1 MIARIFHI
9 AKREWLEQVRQP
21 TMLGIIA
28 ALYGL
33 VGGIVLLAL
42 LLLQVISSNPASQS
56 LLGSMLDG
64 VMEPG
69 AFTDAA
75 VGTTVAAYGFL
86 IYSQFLGISAV
97 LAGHAI
103 LHDRQCGT
111 LTFLLLA
118 PVRRGELLV
127 GKVIGAVGPAFAL
140 YLLISGGCSIIAAW
154 MPVTAAHAELLPNNP
169 AWWIGFLLGG
179 PLWSV
184 FIGTVCTIVSS
195 VAHDVRTAQQGV
207 WFVVFFATLVCG
219 FLLTW
224 ALPYGVIAQLGV
236 ATLAAL
242 GAGGAATVGAAVISR
257 DVSR

>member
-97 LAGHAI
+97 LAGHGDMRCYRTLGLRSRWACCSR
-103 LHDRQCGT
+103 RQGI
-111 LTFLLLA
+111 
-118 PVRRGELLV
+118 P
-127 GKVIGAVGPAFAL
+127 GP
-140 YLLISGGCSIIAAW
+140 
-154 MPVTAAHAELLPNNP
+154 
-169 AWWIGFLLGG
+169 
-179 PLWSV
+179 
-184 FIGTVCTIVSS
+184 
-195 VAHDVRTAQQGV
+195 
-207 WFVVFFATLVCG
+207 
-219 FLLTW
+219 
-224 ALPYGVIAQLGV
+224 
-236 ATLAAL
+236 
-242 GAGGAATVGAAVISR
+242 
-257 DVSR
+257 